1 MIVAKEIADHAS
13 WYNPSL
19 WSYGDDVV
27 RTLHGL
33 TTKYPPD
40 PTSNIQQLYPKSVW
54 YTVNREHS
62 NLIPHVCESLYIMIW
77 VCSKTNGYQQKRWFI
92 IITFLG
98 RIVLFQLNPHI
109 IWLVIS
115 VISHLHRHSY
125 PHQSHWLTMFI
136 GYMDT
141 STFAMVESTFLL
153 ILIDWIPEHF
163 LVSFYSSYFPFIFH
177 DQVTIIVVGYISL
190 CWLCPIIHRPRYIAA
205 HCVQVSWSTAL
216 PRAVERFFGTS
227 RRRRGTGAGMAASP
241 GVDPQKKSSFPESPC
256 WVVYTPY

>member
-1 MIVAKEIADHAS
+1 MLFQYDHILFYFFWDIYWVYIQFDDEYWPSSFLGMIVAKEIADHAS

-109 IWLVIS
+109 I
-115 VISHLHRHSY
+115 
-125 PHQSHWLTMFI
+125 
-136 GYMDT
+136 
-141 STFAMVESTFLL
+141 
-153 ILIDWIPEHF
+153 
-163 LVSFYSSYFPFIFH
+163 
-177 DQVTIIVVGYISL
+177 
-190 CWLCPIIHRPRYIAA
+190 
-205 HCVQVSWSTAL
+205 
-216 PRAVERFFGTS
+216 
-227 RRRRGTGAGMAASP
+227 
-241 GVDPQKKSSFPESPC
+241 
-256 WVVYTPY
+256 